1 MKATFL
7 HQAQLHLPLT
17 TAQGPLDPLA
27 HCLRVA
33 CACTIHRAK
42 GKVAKISYFM
52 AQFVRWCTP
61 LSEGKESISQNT
73 WQGLW
78 SIYLACKTCI
88 CKCMCMCIYIYIHGW
103 DIYSINIMQEL
114 HPRVHGQ
121 AYGQPTL
128 VIIPNFLCLAQ
139 LPSHPVTKFHAIVSD
154 TIIHIR

>member
-61 LSEGKESISQNT
+61 LSEGKESIPQNT

-78 SIYLACKTCI
+78 SIYLACKTCTWEGGQR
-88 CKCMCMCIYIYIHGW
+88 KPAHFFFH
-103 DIYSINIMQEL
+103 SIFGPQKRDKNTDFDPLFFWQK
-114 HPRVHGQ
+114 HWVKF
-121 AYGQPTL
+121 AYVRKNCTAIQKL
-128 VIIPNFLCLAQ
+128 VAIKA
-139 LPSHPVTKFHAIVSD
+139 SVTCARHS
-154 TIIHIR
+154 RQNCR